1 MAAERRRAAQ
11 TPAEGKR
18 APHPL
23 LQELQKDEEEI
34 AALLERVARGRG
46 DVAGQIEPLEVAL
59 FPWLAILEDVI
70 LPHAAATLKSE
81 AQESVA
87 TASLRVDVLD
97 TLIPRGRVAGE
108 THERRAWCSLVENE
122 LSALC
127 IDVRTIT
134 RLLAKG
140 DLDAL
145 HRSASTLRR
154 EIGGQFRLQ

>member
-1 MAAERRRAAQ
+1 MAAERRRAQ

-18 APHPL
+18 ATHPL

-34 AALLERVARGRG
+34 AALIGRIANGRG
-46 DVAGQIEPLEVAL
+46 NVAMQMEPLELAF
-59 FPWLAILEDVI
+59 FPWLAVLEDVI
-70 LPHAAATLKSE
+70 LPHAAATLKSDV
-81 AQESVA
+81 QESVA
-87 TASLRVDVLD
+87 TASLRVDLLD
-97 TLIPRGRVAGE
+97 TLIPRGRAAGE
-108 THERRAWCSLVENE
+108 PHERRAWCSLVEQE
-122 LSALC
+122 LSALSL
-127 IDVRTIT
+127 DVRTIT